1 MAAKHSGGFTIKF
14 RKRKKKNSGKV
25 DTASR
30 KNVRTAARS
39 SQGRSEKYSAKP
51 YVKSAK
57 TVSKNTKTVYNNAKV
72 SNSTKNTAVGNAKA
86 EKRKFNKWLVF
97 LFAVV
102 AAAAIAS
109 AHLPEIAETV
119 SLTKKGTQANAKHAQ
134 TYLNGVKIDG
144 ISVGGLD
151 YDQAKMLIEN
161 SVNTELTGNALV
173 VKSTDGNK
181 RYEYTYDSFGIKYD
195 IEGALQAAM
204 KFGTVE
210 EEYAADVKALENGMA
225 DFPVYSYNIPK
236 ITSCIRAIGAANT
249 QTAQNAKC
257 TYTNG
262 GFEITPEVVGYS
274 VDTDAIYKK
283 AIELI
288 DARQFNQEIEFEI
301 NTIQPSVTSAD
312 FAYIENELSSFSSQ
326 YKGGDENRIQNL
338 RNACS
343 KINGTIVYP
352 NEVFSTNDA
361 FNPCTEANG
370 WASAGTIVGGKLED
384 SLGGGMCQVSSALYD
399 AVLYA
404 ELEVVERHNH
414 SLKVG
419 YAQYA
424 FDATLAGDYLD
435 LKFRNNTGY
444 PIYLESYLTSSS
456 VVVKIYGYNRF
467 SPSRR
472 VELENKFIEDIPHGD
487 YVIVEDPELPAG
499 ETRIEVEQLDGKK
512 YELYKKI
519 YENGELIDTVKVNTS
534 TYRPRDGEK
543 HVGTG
548 ASSGNEDEDDNSG
561 SDKDNEDDEETYYD
575 EDTD

>member
-1 MAAKHSGGFTIKF
+1 QKRVSSTAKTKTAGSV
-14 RKRKKKNSGKV
+14 KNSAK
-25 DTASR
+25 
-30 KNVRTAARS
+30 S
-39 SQGRSEKYSAKP
+39 S
-51 YVKSAK
+51 VKSGAG
-57 TVSKNTKTVYNNAKV
+57 S
-72 SNSTKNTAVGNAKA
+72 
-86 EKRKFNKWLVF
+86 EKRKLNKGLVF
-97 LFAVV
+97 LLAVV

-109 AHLPEIAETV
+109 AHLPEIAETF
-119 SLTKKGTQANAKHAQ
+119 SLTQKGVQSEVKHEQ
-134 TYLNGVKIDG
+134 TYLNGVTIDG

-151 YDQAKMLIEN
+151 YEQAKMLIEN

-173 VKSTDGNK
+173 VKSTDGSKIYN
-181 RYEYTYDSFGIKYD
+181 YTFDSFGIGFD
-195 IEGALQAAM
+195 IEGALKAAM
-204 KFGTVE
+204 QFGKVE
-210 EEYAADVKALENGMA
+210 EEYAADMKALESGRA
-225 DFPVYSYNIPK
+225 DFAVYSYSIPK
-236 ITSCIRAIGAANT
+236 ITSCVRAIGAANS
-249 QTAQNAKC
+249 QEAKNASC
-257 TYTNG
+257 VFTDG
-262 GFEITPEVVGYS
+262 GFEITPEVIGYS
-274 VDTDAIYKK
+274 VDTDAIYKQ
-283 AIELI
+283 AIEHI
-288 DARQFNQEIEFEI
+288 SKRQFNREISFEIE
-301 NTIQPSVTSAD
+301 TIQPSVTRAD

-352 NEVFSTNDA
+352 NEIFSTNDA

-370 WASAGTIVGGKLED
+370 WANAGTIVGGKVED
-384 SLGGGMCQVSSALYD
+384 SIGGGMCQVSSALYD

-444 PIYLESYLTSSS
+444 PIYIESYLTSSS

-467 SPSRR
+467 SPTRR

-487 YVIVEDPELPAG
+487 YVIIEDPELPEG
-499 ETRIEVEQLDGKK
+499 ETKIEVEQLDGKK
-512 YELYKKI
+512 YELYKKV

-534 TYRPRDGEK
+534 TYKPRDGEK

-548 ASSGNEDEDDNSG
+548 APQSG
-561 SDKDNEDDEETYYD
+561 SDDDNDGGDDDDYDEEVHYD

>member
-14 RKRKKKNSGKV
+14 RKRKKKKSGNV
-25 DTASR
+25 NTAINKS
-30 KNVRTAARS
+30 
-39 SQGRSEKYSAKP
+39 
-51 YVKSAK
+51 VKSASRTSPQKRTSGGAK
-57 TVSKNTKTVYNNAKV
+57 TAGTAKRQTTAKTSKSSIKT
-72 SNSTKNTAVGNAKA
+72 

-97 LFAVV
+97 LFAIV

-109 AHLPEIAETV
+109 THLPDITETV
-119 SLTKKGTQANAKHAQ
+119 RLTKKGTQSEIKHAQ
-134 TYLNGVKIDG
+134 TFLSGVKIDG

-151 YDQAKMLIEN
+151 YEQAKMLIEN

-173 VKSTDGNK
+173 VKSSDGSKN
-181 RYEYTYDSFGIKYD
+181 YAYTYDSFGIKFD
-195 IEGALQAAM
+195 IEGALKAAM
-204 KFGTVE
+204 QFGKVE
-210 EEYAADVKALENGMA
+210 EEYAADMKAIENGTA
-225 DFPVYSYNIPK
+225 DFSVYSYSIPK
-236 ITSCIRAIGAANT
+236 ITSCVRAIGAANT
-249 QTAQNAKC
+249 QEAKNASC
-257 TYTNG
+257 VFSDSGY
-262 GFEITPEVVGYS
+262 EITPEVVGYS

-283 AIELI
+283 AVEYISK
-288 DARQFNQEIEFEI
+288 RQFNQEIVFDI
-301 NTIQPSVTSAD
+301 NTIQPSVTRAD

-352 NEVFSTNDA
+352 NEIFSTNDA

-384 SLGGGMCQVSSALYD
+384 SIGGGMCQVSSALYD

-444 PIYLESYLTSSS
+444 PIYIESYLTSSS

-467 SPSRR
+467 SPTRR

-487 YVIVEDPELPAG
+487 YVVVEDPELPEG

-534 TYRPRDGEK
+534 TYKPRDGEK

-548 ASSGNEDEDDNSG
+548 KASGGDNESDDDNES
-561 SDKDNEDDEETYYD
+561 DEEHYD